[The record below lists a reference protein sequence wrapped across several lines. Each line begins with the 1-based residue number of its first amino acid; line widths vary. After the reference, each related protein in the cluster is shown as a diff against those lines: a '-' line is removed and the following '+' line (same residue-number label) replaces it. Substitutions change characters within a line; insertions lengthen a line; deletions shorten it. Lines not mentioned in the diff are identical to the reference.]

1 MMTCGVAGKNI
12 GPWTLYL
19 YHIIIYHGYSWII
32 SMKHTST
39 HLRSPYWD
47 GFSFQVSQPRK
58 AKRQTT
64 HLHPVPG
71 PPPPFLPPFPPWLRS
86 FTSTLHLH
94 SSIQPGQET
103 WREITNLQAKSD
115 LGDPM
120 SSHAQIE
127 THFEIEYHRSNL
139 GSVKTYRNL
148 HTIPMYTPHIHTC
161 KHHLFIKCS
170 LNFGG
175 GCHSHVQRL
184 SQVTTMSTR
193 TAIAS
198 FLRQLFAPWF
208 PLWRPK
214 IILRYVLMNQHCLRS
229 ALATSTSQYKTST
242 AN

>member
-1 MMTCGVAGKNI
+1 MDHINETYINTSAKPILRWFFLSSIPAKKGKAANH
-12 GPWTLYL
+12 PSSPRAWSATALFATL
-19 YHIIIYHGYSWII
+19 
-32 SMKHTST
+32 
-39 HLRSPYWD
+39 
-47 GFSFQVSQPRK
+47 
-58 AKRQTT
+58 
-64 HLHPVPG
+64 
-71 PPPPFLPPFPPWLRS
+71 
-86 FTSTLHLH
+86 STLVKKFHFHSASPH